1 METVSVKTILQKNK
15 STDWFGSDY
24 NMNLYRGCS
33 HGCIYCDSRSD
44 CYHVDAF
51 ETIRAKENC
60 LKILRDELQRKVR
73 SGVIGTGAMSDP
85 YNPFEET
92 EELTRHSLELI
103 DAYEFGI
110 SILTKSSLIK
120 RDIDIYKSIAEHSPV
135 LCQCTITTADD
146 ELSRLVEPN
155 VSVSS
160 ERFSALAEMAD
171 SGLFTG
177 VVMTPVLP
185 FIEDSEDNLLRVLR
199 TAKECGV
206 RSVYAQFGLTMRVG
220 QREYFYRKLD
230 EIFPEMK
237 LSERYAKAYGDRYM
251 CSSPYAKRLWN
262 VYVEECKQLGL
273 LYDMREIISSY
284 KLGYGDRQLSFF

>member
-1 METVSVKTILQKNK
+1 
-15 STDWFGSDY
+15 
-24 NMNLYRGCS
+24 
-33 HGCIYCDSRSD
+33 
-44 CYHVDAF
+44 
-51 ETIRAKENC
+51 
-60 LKILRDELQRKVR
+60 
-73 SGVIGTGAMSDP
+73 MSDP
-85 YNPFEET
+85 YNPFEKT

-160 ERFSALAEMAD
+160 ERFEALAEMSD

-185 FIEDSEDNLLRVLR
+185 FIEASEDNLIRVLR
-199 TAKECGV
+199 KAKECGV
-206 RSVYAQFGLTMRVG
+206 RSVYAQFGLTMRAG
-220 QREYFYRKLD
+220 QREYFYRRLD
-230 EIFPEMK
+230 EIFPEK
-237 LSERYAKAYGDRYM
+237 KFSECYAKAYGDRYM

-262 VYVEECKQLGL
+262 VYTEECKRLGL
-273 LYDMREIISSY
+273 LYDMREIISAY